1 MDFVKMQGLG
11 NDFVMVDLMKKEIG
25 ADLKSLALKVCHRQ
39 LGIGADGLILMLPS
53 ERADIRMRI
62 INADGS
68 EAEMCGNGIRCL
80 AKLAYE
86 SGLVKSQLMEVET
99 LAGIIRPELILDH
112 QQRVLSV
119 KVDMG
124 EPDLVPEKIPV
135 LMAGEMIIGKLIEAG
150 KEHFS
155 ITAVSMGNPHCVVF
169 VPDVTLAPV
178 TDLGPILETHPVFP
192 KKTNVEFVEII
203 NQKEVKMRVWERG
216 AGETMACGTG
226 ACAVAV
232 ASVLNDHTDREMTIH
247 LNGGDLEVFWAENN
261 HVFMT
266 GPAEKVFEGQY
277 YI

>member
-1 MDFVKMQGLG
+1 MDFIKMQGLG
-11 NDFVMVDLMKKEIG
+11 NDFIMVDLTEKEID

-53 ERADIRMRI
+53 EKADIRMRI

-86 SGLVKSQLMEVET
+86 SGLVKAKLMEVET
-99 LAGIIRPELILDH
+99 LAGIIRPELILDQH
-112 QQRVLSV
+112 HRVLSV

-124 EPDLVPEKIPV
+124 EPELLPEKIPV
-135 LMAGEMIIGKLIEAG
+135 LLPGEEIIDKSITVG
-150 KEHFS
+150 KEYFS
-155 ITAVSMGNPHCVVF
+155 VTAVSMGNPHCVVF
-169 VPDVTLAPV
+169 VSDVTMAPV
-178 TDLGPILETHPVFP
+178 TKLGPILESHPVFP
-192 KKTNVEFVEII
+192 KKANVEFVEII
-203 NQKEVKMRVWERG
+203 NRKEVKMRVWERG

-247 LNGGDLEVFWAENN
+247 LNGGDLKISWAKNN

-266 GPAEKVFEGQY
+266 GPAEKVFEGRY